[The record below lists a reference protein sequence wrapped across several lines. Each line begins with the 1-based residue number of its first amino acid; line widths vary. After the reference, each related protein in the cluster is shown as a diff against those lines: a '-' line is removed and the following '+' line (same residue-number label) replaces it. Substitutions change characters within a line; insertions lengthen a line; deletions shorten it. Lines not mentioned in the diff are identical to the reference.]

1 MMQGTQG
8 QCSVTAWREEGRE
21 IRTEGICVYLWPIHI
36 DVWQKPSQ
44 YCKGVILQLKLK
56 PAPNKLTYRDS
67 PCGSVVKNSPA
78 DARDTDSIRS
88 GKIQFAAEQLS
99 SVRQTEPPCCNY
111 GSLHTLEPVLCNKRS
126 HSNVKPVNYLMRE

>member
-44 YCKGVILQLKLK
+44 YCKGIILPLKLK
-56 PAPNKLTYRDS
+56 TPQNKLTYRDS

-88 GKIQFAAEQLS
+88 GKIQFAA
-99 SVRQTEPPCCNY
+99 
-111 GSLHTLEPVLCNKRS
+111 
-126 HSNVKPVNYLMRE
+126 